1 MKNIVVLISGSGSNL
16 QALIGLAKKHSEKMN
31 IAAVISNNPDAYG
44 LQRAKE
50 AGIEAVSLSHKDFD
64 TREAFDQVLMK
75 AVETYQP
82 DLIVLA
88 GFMRILTDA
97 FVSKYLG
104 KLINIH
110 PSLLPKYP
118 GLNTHSRVMAA
129 GDELHGASI
138 HFVTSELDG
147 GPLIHQAAFHIE
159 DNDIPDMLKT
169 KVQQLEHVIYP
180 QVVEW
185 YIDGRLELKGNQ
197 AMLDGEPIQ
206 HH

>member
-50 AGIEAVSLSHKDFD
+50 AGIEAVSLSHRDFE

-118 GLNTHSRVMAA
+118 GLNTHSRVLAA

-159 DNDIPDMLKT
+159 DNDIPDILKT

-185 YIDGRLELKGNQ
+185 FIDERLELKGNQ
-197 AMLDGEPIQ
+197 AMLDGEPI
-206 HH
+206 HPN

>member
-16 QALIGLAKKHSEKMN
+16 QALIGLAKKQPEKMK

-44 LQRAKE
+44 LERAKE
-50 AGIEAVSLSHKDFD
+50 AGIEAVSLSHKDFE

-118 GLNTHSRVMAA
+118 GLNTHSRVLAA

-185 YIDGRLELKGNQ
+185 YVDGRLELKGNQ
-197 AMLDGEPIQ
+197 ATLDGEPIQ
-206 HH
+206 PH